1 MSSQKFEVEKFN
13 GSNDFTLWKLKMK
26 ALLVQQKCA
35 QAIEGEEKLPVGLTA
50 AEKEEVVSRAHS
62 AILLSLADEVLREV
76 ADETT
81 AVGLWRKLESKY
93 QKKSLTNRLYQKR
106 RLHTL
111 KMSEGMQVR
120 DHLDN
125 FNRIILDLNGVG
137 VKVEE
142 EDQAMILLCSLPSSY
157 ENFVDTMMYGRDS
170 ISINDVKDA
179 LQSKE
184 LQKLVSGSGEGSVET
199 GLTVSRGRSME
210 RNGGGRSKS
219 RPKSKAAMRCFHCK
233 EKGHFRKN
241 CPQRQKGIGQGSNG
255 NAQVV
260 VAQKDSEKQD
270 SSDEGEGGDVLTVST
285 SSSAESW
292 ILDTGAS
299 YHMAYSRDL
308 FTTFKEWN
316 GSVKLGDDGELGVKG
331 SGSVQIKM
339 YDGLV
344 RTLNAWY
351 VPGLRKNLISV
362 GTLDKNGYTFSGSGG
377 VLRVSK
383 GALVVMK
390 GRLQHGIYTLMGS
403 SVLGTAAVS
412 SSMAID
418 SVEKKDN
425 CTELWHRRL
434 GHMSEKG
441 LSILSKQGLLSG
453 AETGKLKFCET
464 CVMGKQRRVKFSMG
478 SHTTNGVL
486 EYIHSD
492 LWGPSPV
499 ESHSGCRYY
508 VTFIDD
514 FSRKV
519 WVYFLKAK
527 DEVFGKFKEWKTMVE
542 KRTGKVVK
550 TLRTDNGLEFCN
562 KDFDE
567 FCRKEGIVR
576 HRTVRHTPQQNGVAE
591 RMNQTLV
598 QRARCMR
605 IDTGLSKKFWA
616 EAVNTAAYLVNR
628 SPSTAIDFKTPQEVW
643 SGKPSNY
650 SGLKIFGCPAYAH
663 VSDGKLEP
671 RAMKCIFLGYATGVK
686 GYRLW
691 CTEDRTPKFII
702 SRDVTFDE
710 SAMFGQRKEF
720 GDLAGTS
727 KTDLGA
733 NQKVEFEVDAP
744 MENGVDDTSEEQ
756 PVIDQNDSQSI
767 AAHRP
772 RREIRRPMRYV
783 DCVSANI
790 TNPVAFA
797 LAVAEEIGREEPR
810 SYKEAMESKDSK
822 KWLSSMDDEMAS
834 LRKNQTWELVPLPE
848 GVKPVDC
855 KWLFKIKDGISE
867 DEPPK
872 YKSRLVAK
880 GFSQKEGID
889 YNEVFSPVVKH
900 KSIRVLLAMVSVFNL
915 ELDQLDVKTAFL
927 HGNLEEEIY
936 MKQPEGFVDSEK
948 SDHVCFLKKSLYG
961 LKQSP
966 RQWYKRFDAF
976 MVSHEFMRNQY
987 DSCVYFKTLP
997 DGSFIY
1003 LLLYV
1008 DDMLIAAKNR
1018 AEINKLKQL
1027 LSSEFEM
1034 KDLGAAKKILG
1045 MEIWRDR
1052 DAGLLYVSQQ
1062 KYIEKLMQAFHM
1074 DHSKPV
1080 STPLAQHFKFDHS
1093 TLPST
1098 DEEVEYMKSVP
1109 YSSVV
1114 GSLMYA
1120 MVCTRPDLAFAVSV
1134 VSRFMSNPGK
1144 AHWEAVKWIMRYLKG
1159 SSSVCLVYGNGDVSS
1174 GLVGFT
1180 DSDHGGD
1187 LMKRRSLTCYIF
1199 TLFGCAISWRASL
1212 QPTVA
1217 LSTTEAEY
1225 MSLTEGVKE
1234 GMWLNGFLGSLGLNL
1249 SKPVIYC
1256 DSQSALCLAKNPVY
1270 HERTKHIDVRLNFIR
1285 DVIEE
1290 KLFSIEKVATEVN
1303 PADML
1308 TKPITTE
1315 KFKHS
1320 LDLVNVCKV

>member
-35 QAIEGEEKLPVGLTA
+35 QAIEEEEKLPVGLTA

-184 LQKLVSGSGEGSVET
+184 LHKLVSGSGEGSVET
-199 GLTVSRGRSME
+199 GLTVSRGKSME

-219 RPKSKAAMRCFHCK
+219 RPKSKAEMRCFHCK

-260 VAQKDSEKQD
+260 VAQKYSEKQD

-285 SSSAESW
+285 SSFAESW

-308 FTTFKEWN
+308 
-316 GSVKLGDDGELGVKG
+316 
-331 SGSVQIKM
+331 
-339 YDGLV
+339 
-344 RTLNAWY
+344 TLNAWY

-492 LWGPSPV
+492 LWVLLRWSLIV
-499 ESHSGCRYY
+499 
-508 VTFIDD
+508 DA
-514 FSRKV
+514 
-519 WVYFLKAK
+519 AK

-576 HRTVRHTPQQNGVAE
+576 HRT
-591 RMNQTLV
+591 
-598 QRARCMR
+598 RARCMR
-605 IDTGLSKKFWA
+605 IDAGLSKKFWA

-628 SPSTAIDFKTPQEVW
+628 SPSTAIDFKTPQEGNEMHI
-643 SGKPSNY
+643 S
-650 SGLKIFGCPAYAH
+650 
-663 VSDGKLEP
+663 
-671 RAMKCIFLGYATGVK
+671 RYATGVK

-727 KTDLGA
+727 KTDLGV

-767 AAHRP
+767 AALRP

-810 SYKEAMESKDSK
+810 SYKEAMEIKDSK

-889 YNEVFSPVVKH
+889 YNEVFSPIVKH

-936 MKQPEGFVDSEK
+936 MRQPEGFVDSEK
-948 SDHVCFLKKSLYG
+948 SDHVCFLKKFLYG

-1052 DAGLLYVSQQ
+1052 DAGL
-1062 KYIEKLMQAFHM
+1062 F
-1074 DHSKPV
+1074 
-1080 STPLAQHFKFDHS
+1080 

>member
-93 QKKSLTNRLYQKR
+93 QKKSLTNRLYRKAIAYF
-106 RLHTL
+106 
-111 KMSEGMQVR
+111 E
-120 DHLDN
+120 D
-125 FNRIILDLNGVG
+125 VG
-137 VKVEE
+137 RYAE

-184 LQKLVSGSGEGSVET
+184 LQKLVSIT
-199 GLTVSRGRSME
+199 
-210 RNGGGRSKS
+210 GRSKWWRRS
-219 RPKSKAAMRCFHCK
+219 KSHSKSKAAMRCFPCK

-241 CPQRQKGIGQGSNG
+241 CPQRRRELVGSNG
-255 NAQVV
+255 NAQ
-260 VAQKDSEKQD
+260 
-270 SSDEGEGGDVLTVST
+270 LYT

-292 ILDTGAS
+292 ILDLGAS
-299 YHMAYSRDL
+299 YHMAYSRDHSL
-308 FTTFKEWN
+308 LLK
-316 GSVKLGDDGELGVKG
+316 
-331 SGSVQIKM
+331 SG
-339 YDGLV
+339 
-344 RTLNAWY
+344 TE
-351 VPGLRKNLISV
+351 NLISV
-362 GTLDKNGYTFSGSGG
+362 GTLDKNGYTFSRSGG

-390 GRLQHGIYTLMGS
+390 GETWDLH
-403 SVLGTAAVS
+403 
-412 SSMAID
+412 ID
-418 SVEKKDN
+418 GKFGVGKRFVAS
-425 CTELWHRRL
+425 RL

-527 DEVFGKFKEWKTMVE
+527 DEVFGKFKEWKTM
-542 KRTGKVVK
+542 
-550 TLRTDNGLEFCN
+550 
-562 KDFDE
+562 DFDE
-567 FCRKEGIVR
+567 FCKKEGIVR

-605 IDTGLSKKFWA
+605 IDAGLSKKFWA

-663 VSDGKLEP
+663 
-671 RAMKCIFLGYATGVK
+671 
-686 GYRLW
+686 
-691 CTEDRTPKFII
+691 
-702 SRDVTFDE
+702 RDVTFDE

-756 PVIDQNDSQSI
+756 PVIDQNDSQT
-767 AAHRP
+767 
-772 RREIRRPMRYV
+772 M
-783 DCVSANI
+783 
-790 TNPVAFA
+790 
-797 LAVAEEIGREEPR
+797 AEEIGREEPR

-834 LRKNQTWELVPLPE
+834 LRKNQTWEL
-848 GVKPVDC
+848 
-855 KWLFKIKDGISE
+855 DGISE

-880 GFSQKEGID
+880 G
-889 YNEVFSPVVKH
+889 
-900 KSIRVLLAMVSVFNL
+900 NL
-915 ELDQLDVKTAFL
+915 YETTR
-927 HGNLEEEIY
+927 
-936 MKQPEGFVDSEK
+936 GFVDSEK

-1120 MVCTRPDLAFAVSV
+1120 MVCTRPDLAFA
-1134 VSRFMSNPGK
+1134 
-1144 AHWEAVKWIMRYLKG
+1144 G

-1187 LMKRRSLTCYIF
+1187 LMKRRSLTVIF
-1199 TLFGCAISWRASL
+1199 SLFGCAISGEL
-1212 QPTVA
+1212 LCDDCFVYN
-1217 LSTTEAEY
+1217 EAEY
-1225 MSLTEGVKE
+1225 M
-1234 GMWLNGFLGSLGLNL
+1234 FLMKG
-1249 SKPVIYC
+1249 
-1256 DSQSALCLAKNPVY
+1256 
-1270 HERTKHIDVRLNFIR
+1270 ERRTKHIDVRLNFIR

-1308 TKPITTE
+1308 TKPITLE

>member
-35 QAIEGEEKLPVGLTA
+35 QAIEGEEALPVGLTA

-184 LQKLVSGSGEGSVET
+184 LQKLVSGFGEGSVET
-199 GLTVSRGRSME
+199 RLTVSRGRSME

-219 RPKSKAAMRCFHCK
+219 RSKSKAAMRCFHCK

-339 YDGLV
+339 
-344 RTLNAWY
+344 
-351 VPGLRKNLISV
+351 
-362 GTLDKNGYTFSGSGG
+362 
-377 VLRVSK
+377 VSK

-412 SSMAID
+412 SSMTID

-441 LSILSKQGLLSG
+441 LSILSKQGLISG
-453 AETGKLKFCET
+453 AETGKAEIL
-464 CVMGKQRRVKFSMG
+464 
-478 SHTTNGVL
+478 
-486 EYIHSD
+486 
-492 LWGPSPV
+492 
-499 ESHSGCRYY
+499 YY

-567 FCRKEGIVR
+567 FCRKKGIVR

-598 QRARCMR
+598 QHARCMR

-650 SGLKIFGCPAYAH
+650 FGLKIFGCPAYAH

-686 GYRLW
+686 G
-691 CTEDRTPKFII
+691 
-702 SRDVTFDE
+702 
-710 SAMFGQRKEF
+710 
-720 GDLAGTS
+720 TS
-727 KTDLGA
+727 KTDLGD

-756 PVIDQNDSQSI
+756 PVIDQNDSQ
-767 AAHRP
+767 
-772 RREIRRPMRYV
+772 M
-783 DCVSANI
+783 
-790 TNPVAFA
+790 
-797 LAVAEEIGREEPR
+797 AEEIGREEPR

-855 KWLFKIKDGISE
+855 KWLFKIKDGISK

-889 YNEVFSPVVKH
+889 YNE
-900 KSIRVLLAMVSVFNL
+900 
-915 ELDQLDVKTAFL
+915 
-927 HGNLEEEIY
+927 
-936 MKQPEGFVDSEK
+936 
-948 SDHVCFLKKSLYG
+948 KSLYG

-1008 DDMLIAAKNR
+1008 DDMLIVDKNR

-1114 GSLMYA
+1114 GSLMYV
-1120 MVCTRPDLAFAVSV
+1120 MVCTRPDLAFAISV

-1180 DSDHGGD
+1180 DSDHEGD

-1225 MSLTEGVKE
+1225 MSLTEG
-1234 GMWLNGFLGSLGLNL
+1234 
-1249 SKPVIYC
+1249 
-1256 DSQSALCLAKNPVY
+1256 NPVY

>member
-1 MSSQKFEVEKFN
+1 MTSPTISN
-13 GSNDFTLWKLKMK
+13 GTLNDRLIPK
-26 ALLVQQKCA
+26 
-35 QAIEGEEKLPVGLTA
+35 
-50 AEKEEVVSRAHS
+50 KEEVVSRAHS
-62 AILLSLADEVLREV
+62 AILLSLADEQVP
-76 ADETT
+76 
-81 AVGLWRKLESKY
+81 
-93 QKKSLTNRLYQKR
+93 KKSPTRLYRKAIAYFEDVGR
-106 RLHTL
+106 YA
-111 KMSEGMQVR
+111 VR

-125 FNRIILDLNGVG
+125 FNVIILDLNGVG
-137 VKVEE
+137 VKVKE

-179 LQSKE
+179 LSKE
-184 LQKLVSGSGEGSVET
+184 LQKLVSVT
-199 GLTVSRGRSME
+199 GKAIME

-219 RPKSKAAMRCFHCK
+219 HSKSKAAMRCFHYK
-233 EKGHFRKN
+233 EKGHFRKK

-260 VAQKDSEKQD
+260 VARK
-270 SSDEGEGGDVLTVST
+270 
-285 SSSAESW
+285 
-292 ILDTGAS
+292 
-299 YHMAYSRDL
+299 
-308 FTTFKEWN
+308 
-316 GSVKLGDDGELGVKG
+316 
-331 SGSVQIKM
+331 IKN
-339 YDGLV
+339 
-344 RTLNAWY
+344 RI
-351 VPGLRKNLISV
+351 NLISV
-362 GTLDKNGYTFSGSGG
+362 GTLDKNGYTFSRSGG

-390 GRLQHGIYTLMGS
+390 GDSDMGFTLMGS
-403 SVLGTAAVS
+403 SMLGAMVVS

-567 FCRKEGIVR
+567 FCRKEGIDRRWV
-576 HRTVRHTPQQNGVAE
+576 VE
-591 RMNQTLV
+591 
-598 QRARCMR
+598 
-605 IDTGLSKKFWA
+605 KFWA
-616 EAVNTAAYLVNR
+616 EAINTCLSVNR
-628 SPSTAIDFKTPQEVW
+628 SPSIAIDFKTPQEVW
-643 SGKPSNY
+643 SVNSLIIRLENIW
-650 SGLKIFGCPAYAH
+650 L
-663 VSDGKLEP
+663 VS
-671 RAMKCIFLGYATGVK
+671 IGVK

-727 KTDLGA
+727 KTNLGA

-744 MENGVDDTSEEQ
+744 MENGVDDTSKNS
-756 PVIDQNDSQSI
+756 P
-767 AAHRP
+767 
-772 RREIRRPMRYV
+772 PMRYV

-810 SYKEAMESKDSK
+810 SYKEAME
-822 KWLSSMDDEMAS
+822 
-834 LRKNQTWELVPLPE
+834 R
-848 GVKPVDC
+848 VKPVDC

-915 ELDQLDVKTAFL
+915 ELDQLD
-927 HGNLEEEIY
+927 EIY

-987 DSCVYFKTLP
+987 DSCVYFKTLH

-1062 KYIEKLMQAFHM
+1062 KYIEKLMQVFHM

-1093 TLPST
+1093 TLPS

-1159 SSSVCLVYGNGDVSS
+1159 SSSVCLVYGNGDVSN
-1174 GLVGFT
+1174 GLII
-1180 DSDHGGD
+1180 D
-1187 LMKRRSLTCYIF
+1187 CYIF
-1199 TLFGCAISWRASL
+1199 TLLGVLLVESFFALLCL
-1212 QPTVA
+1212 QPSGIHV
-1217 LSTTEAEY
+1217 LD
-1225 MSLTEGVKE
+1225 EGVKE

-1256 DSQSALCLAKNPVY
+1256 DSQSALCLAKNHIY

-1308 TKPITTE
+1308 TKPITRKVAWENIWE
-1315 KFKHS
+1315 KSKKVHKPSFNSEIELLALACGSLKAPFRHTLSPRDRSLKH
-1320 LDLVNVCKV
+1320 LTDLPLCGLIHGKYH

>member
-1 MSSQKFEVEKFN
+1 
-13 GSNDFTLWKLKMK
+13 
-26 ALLVQQKCA
+26 
-35 QAIEGEEKLPVGLTA
+35 
-50 AEKEEVVSRAHS
+50 
-62 AILLSLADEVLREV
+62 
-76 ADETT
+76 
-81 AVGLWRKLESKY
+81 
-93 QKKSLTNRLYQKR
+93 
-106 RLHTL
+106 
-111 KMSEGMQVR
+111 
-120 DHLDN
+120 
-125 FNRIILDLNGVG
+125 
-137 VKVEE
+137 
-142 EDQAMILLCSLPSSY
+142 
-157 ENFVDTMMYGRDS
+157 
-170 ISINDVKDA
+170 
-179 LQSKE
+179 
-184 LQKLVSGSGEGSVET
+184 
-199 GLTVSRGRSME
+199 
-210 RNGGGRSKS
+210 
-219 RPKSKAAMRCFHCK
+219 
-233 EKGHFRKN
+233 
-241 CPQRQKGIGQGSNG
+241 
-255 NAQVV
+255 
-260 VAQKDSEKQD
+260 
-270 SSDEGEGGDVLTVST
+270 
-285 SSSAESW
+285 
-292 ILDTGAS
+292 
-299 YHMAYSRDL
+299 
-308 FTTFKEWN
+308 
-316 GSVKLGDDGELGVKG
+316 
-331 SGSVQIKM
+331 
-339 YDGLV
+339 
-344 RTLNAWY
+344 
-351 VPGLRKNLISV
+351 
-362 GTLDKNGYTFSGSGG
+362 
-377 VLRVSK
+377 
-383 GALVVMK
+383 
-390 GRLQHGIYTLMGS
+390 
-403 SVLGTAAVS
+403 
-412 SSMAID
+412 
-418 SVEKKDN
+418 
-425 CTELWHRRL
+425 
-434 GHMSEKG
+434 
-441 LSILSKQGLLSG
+441 
-453 AETGKLKFCET
+453 
-464 CVMGKQRRVKFSMG
+464 
-478 SHTTNGVL
+478 
-486 EYIHSD
+486 
-492 LWGPSPV
+492 
-499 ESHSGCRYY
+499 
-508 VTFIDD
+508 
-514 FSRKV
+514 
-519 WVYFLKAK
+519 
-527 DEVFGKFKEWKTMVE
+527 MVE

-576 HRTVRHTPQQNGVAE
+576 HRT
-591 RMNQTLV
+591 
-598 QRARCMR
+598 RARCMR
-605 IDTGLSKKFWA
+605 IDAGLSKKFWA
-616 EAVNTAAYLVNR
+616 EAVNTATYLVNR
-628 SPSTAIDFKTPQEVW
+628 SPSTAIDFKTPQE
-643 SGKPSNY
+643 
-650 SGLKIFGCPAYAH
+650 
-663 VSDGKLEP
+663 
-671 RAMKCIFLGYATGVK
+671 
-686 GYRLW
+686 
-691 CTEDRTPKFII
+691 
-702 SRDVTFDE
+702 
-710 SAMFGQRKEF
+710 
-720 GDLAGTS
+720 
-727 KTDLGA
+727 
-733 NQKVEFEVDAP
+733 VEFEVDAP

-855 KWLFKIKDGISE
+855 KWIFKIKDGISE

-900 KSIRVLLAMVSVFNL
+900 KSIRVLLAMVSVFDL

-1045 MEIWRDR
+1045 WRF
-1052 DAGLLYVSQQ
+1052 G
-1062 KYIEKLMQAFHM
+1062 ETEMQAC
-1074 DHSKPV
+1074 S
-1080 STPLAQHFKFDHS
+1080 QHFKFDHS

-1174 GLVGFT
+1174 GLIGFT

-1199 TLFGCAISWRASL
+1199 TLFGCAINWRASL

-1315 KFKHS
+1315 S
-1320 LDLVNVCKV
+1320 SSIAWTW

>member
-1 MSSQKFEVEKFN
+1 
-13 GSNDFTLWKLKMK
+13 
-26 ALLVQQKCA
+26 
-35 QAIEGEEKLPVGLTA
+35 
-50 AEKEEVVSRAHS
+50 
-62 AILLSLADEVLREV
+62 
-76 ADETT
+76 
-81 AVGLWRKLESKY
+81 
-93 QKKSLTNRLYQKR
+93 
-106 RLHTL
+106 
-111 KMSEGMQVR
+111 
-120 DHLDN
+120 
-125 FNRIILDLNGVG
+125 
-137 VKVEE
+137 
-142 EDQAMILLCSLPSSY
+142 
-157 ENFVDTMMYGRDS
+157 
-170 ISINDVKDA
+170 
-179 LQSKE
+179 
-184 LQKLVSGSGEGSVET
+184 
-199 GLTVSRGRSME
+199 
-210 RNGGGRSKS
+210 
-219 RPKSKAAMRCFHCK
+219 
-233 EKGHFRKN
+233 
-241 CPQRQKGIGQGSNG
+241 
-255 NAQVV
+255 
-260 VAQKDSEKQD
+260 
-270 SSDEGEGGDVLTVST
+270 
-285 SSSAESW
+285 
-292 ILDTGAS
+292 
-299 YHMAYSRDL
+299 
-308 FTTFKEWN
+308 
-316 GSVKLGDDGELGVKG
+316 
-331 SGSVQIKM
+331 
-339 YDGLV
+339 
-344 RTLNAWY
+344 
-351 VPGLRKNLISV
+351 
-362 GTLDKNGYTFSGSGG
+362 
-377 VLRVSK
+377 
-383 GALVVMK
+383 
-390 GRLQHGIYTLMGS
+390 
-403 SVLGTAAVS
+403 
-412 SSMAID
+412 
-418 SVEKKDN
+418 
-425 CTELWHRRL
+425 
-434 GHMSEKG
+434 
-441 LSILSKQGLLSG
+441 
-453 AETGKLKFCET
+453 
-464 CVMGKQRRVKFSMG
+464 
-478 SHTTNGVL
+478 
-486 EYIHSD
+486 
-492 LWGPSPV
+492 
-499 ESHSGCRYY
+499 
-508 VTFIDD
+508 
-514 FSRKV
+514 
-519 WVYFLKAK
+519 
-527 DEVFGKFKEWKTMVE
+527 
-542 KRTGKVVK
+542 
-550 TLRTDNGLEFCN
+550 
-562 KDFDE
+562 
-567 FCRKEGIVR
+567 
-576 HRTVRHTPQQNGVAE
+576 
-591 RMNQTLV
+591 
-598 QRARCMR
+598 
-605 IDTGLSKKFWA
+605 
-616 EAVNTAAYLVNR
+616 
-628 SPSTAIDFKTPQEVW
+628 
-643 SGKPSNY
+643 
-650 SGLKIFGCPAYAH
+650 
-663 VSDGKLEP
+663 
-671 RAMKCIFLGYATGVK
+671 
-686 GYRLW
+686 
-691 CTEDRTPKFII
+691 
-702 SRDVTFDE
+702 
-710 SAMFGQRKEF
+710 
-720 GDLAGTS
+720 
-727 KTDLGA
+727 
-733 NQKVEFEVDAP
+733 
-744 MENGVDDTSEEQ
+744 
-756 PVIDQNDSQSI
+756 
-767 AAHRP
+767 
-772 RREIRRPMRYV
+772 MRYV

-848 GVKPVDC
+848 RVKPVDC

-900 KSIRVLLAMVSVFNL
+900 KSIRVLLAMVSVFDL

-997 DGSFIY
+997 DSSFIY

-1134 VSRFMSNPGK
+1134 
-1144 AHWEAVKWIMRYLKG
+1144 G

-1256 DSQSALCLAKNPVY
+1256 DSQSALCLTKNPVY

>member
-35 QAIEGEEKLPVGLTA
+35 QAIEGEETLPVGLTA
-50 AEKEEVVSRAHS
+50 VEKEEVVSRAHS

-81 AVGLWRKLESKY
+81 AVGLWRKFESK
-93 QKKSLTNRLYQKR
+93 
-106 RLHTL
+106 
-111 KMSEGMQVR
+111 
-120 DHLDN
+120 
-125 FNRIILDLNGVG
+125 IILDLNGVG

-157 ENFVDTMMYGRDS
+157 ENFVDTMMYGRNS

-184 LQKLVSGSGEGSVET
+184 LQKLVSGSEEGSVET
-199 GLTVSRGRSME
+199 GLT
-210 RNGGGRSKS
+210 
-219 RPKSKAAMRCFHCK
+219 
-233 EKGHFRKN
+233 
-241 CPQRQKGIGQGSNG
+241 
-255 NAQVV
+255 VV

-362 GTLDKNGYTFSGSGG
+362 CWGTTT
-377 VLRVSK
+377 VL
-383 GALVVMK
+383 
-390 GRLQHGIYTLMGS
+390 
-403 SVLGTAAVS
+403 

-441 LSILSKQGLLSG
+441 LSILSKQGLISG

-499 ESHSGCRYY
+499 ESHSGCR
-508 VTFIDD
+508 
-514 FSRKV
+514 
-519 WVYFLKAK
+519 
-527 DEVFGKFKEWKTMVE
+527 
-542 KRTGKVVK
+542 
-550 TLRTDNGLEFCN
+550 
-562 KDFDE
+562 
-567 FCRKEGIVR
+567 KEGIVR

-591 RMNQTLV
+591 QMNQTLV

-605 IDTGLSKKFWA
+605 IDAGLSKKLWA

-628 SPSTAIDFKTPQEVW
+628 SPLTAIDFKTPQEVW
-643 SGKPSNY
+643 FGKPSNY

-671 RAMKCIFLGYATGVK
+671 RAMKCIFLVYATGVK

-691 CTEDRTPKFII
+691 CTKDRTPKFII
-702 SRDVTFDE
+702 SRDMTFDE

-727 KTDLGA
+727 KTNLGA

-810 SYKEAMESKDSK
+810 SYKEAME
-822 KWLSSMDDEMAS
+822 
-834 LRKNQTWELVPLPE
+834 R
-848 GVKPVDC
+848 VKPVDC

-889 YNEVFSPVVKH
+889 YNEVFSPIVKH
-900 KSIRVLLAMVSVFNL
+900 KSIRVLLAMVSIFNL

-948 SDHVCFLKKSLYG
+948 PDHVCFLKKSLYG

-1045 MEIWRDR
+1045 MEIWRDK

-1114 GSLMYA
+1114 GSLIS
-1120 MVCTRPDLAFAVSV
+1120 L
-1134 VSRFMSNPGK
+1134 
-1144 AHWEAVKWIMRYLKG
+1144 EAVKWIMRYLKG

-1199 TLFGCAISWRASL
+1199 TLL
-1212 QPTVA
+1212 
-1217 LSTTEAEY
+1217 
-1225 MSLTEGVKE
+1225 GVLLVGE
-1234 GMWLNGFLGSLGLNL
+1234 LL
-1249 SKPVIYC
+1249 C
-1256 DSQSALCLAKNPVY
+1256 SQ
-1270 HERTKHIDVRLNFIR
+1270 
-1285 DVIEE
+1285 
-1290 KLFSIEKVATEVN
+1290 
-1303 PADML
+1303 
-1308 TKPITTE
+1308 
-1315 KFKHS
+1315 
-1320 LDLVNVCKV
+1320 

>member
-1 MSSQKFEVEKFN
+1 
-13 GSNDFTLWKLKMK
+13 
-26 ALLVQQKCA
+26 
-35 QAIEGEEKLPVGLTA
+35 
-50 AEKEEVVSRAHS
+50 
-62 AILLSLADEVLREV
+62 
-76 ADETT
+76 
-81 AVGLWRKLESKY
+81 
-93 QKKSLTNRLYQKR
+93 
-106 RLHTL
+106 
-111 KMSEGMQVR
+111 
-120 DHLDN
+120 
-125 FNRIILDLNGVG
+125 
-137 VKVEE
+137 
-142 EDQAMILLCSLPSSY
+142 
-157 ENFVDTMMYGRDS
+157 
-170 ISINDVKDA
+170 
-179 LQSKE
+179 
-184 LQKLVSGSGEGSVET
+184 
-199 GLTVSRGRSME
+199 
-210 RNGGGRSKS
+210 
-219 RPKSKAAMRCFHCK
+219 
-233 EKGHFRKN
+233 
-241 CPQRQKGIGQGSNG
+241 
-255 NAQVV
+255 
-260 VAQKDSEKQD
+260 
-270 SSDEGEGGDVLTVST
+270 
-285 SSSAESW
+285 
-292 ILDTGAS
+292 
-299 YHMAYSRDL
+299 
-308 FTTFKEWN
+308 
-316 GSVKLGDDGELGVKG
+316 
-331 SGSVQIKM
+331 
-339 YDGLV
+339 
-344 RTLNAWY
+344 
-351 VPGLRKNLISV
+351 
-362 GTLDKNGYTFSGSGG
+362 
-377 VLRVSK
+377 
-383 GALVVMK
+383 
-390 GRLQHGIYTLMGS
+390 
-403 SVLGTAAVS
+403 
-412 SSMAID
+412 
-418 SVEKKDN
+418 
-425 CTELWHRRL
+425 
-434 GHMSEKG
+434 
-441 LSILSKQGLLSG
+441 
-453 AETGKLKFCET
+453 
-464 CVMGKQRRVKFSMG
+464 MG

-550 TLRTDNGLEFCN
+550 TLRTDNGLEFC
-562 KDFDE
+562 KQGF
-567 FCRKEGIVR
+567 RRVLQKR
-576 HRTVRHTPQQNGVAE
+576 
-591 RMNQTLV
+591 
-598 QRARCMR
+598 RCMR
-605 IDTGLSKKFWA
+605 IDAGLSKKFWA

-628 SPSTAIDFKTPQEVW
+628 SPSTAIDFKTPQE
-643 SGKPSNY
+643 
-650 SGLKIFGCPAYAH
+650 
-663 VSDGKLEP
+663 
-671 RAMKCIFLGYATGVK
+671 
-686 GYRLW
+686 
-691 CTEDRTPKFII
+691 
-702 SRDVTFDE
+702 
-710 SAMFGQRKEF
+710 RKEF

-767 AAHRP
+767 AARRP

-797 LAVAEEIGREEPR
+797 LAVAKEIGREEPR
-810 SYKEAMESKDSK
+810 SYKEAME
-822 KWLSSMDDEMAS
+822 
-834 LRKNQTWELVPLPE
+834 R
-848 GVKPVDC
+848 VKPVDC

-976 MVSHEFMRNQY
+976 MVSHEFIRNQY

-1034 KDLGAAKKILG
+1034 KD
-1045 MEIWRDR
+1045 W
-1052 DAGLLYVSQQ
+1052 
-1062 KYIEKLMQAFHM
+1062 AFHM

-1134 VSRFMSNPGK
+1134 
-1144 AHWEAVKWIMRYLKG
+1144 G

>member
-1 MSSQKFEVEKFN
+1 
-13 GSNDFTLWKLKMK
+13 
-26 ALLVQQKCA
+26 
-35 QAIEGEEKLPVGLTA
+35 
-50 AEKEEVVSRAHS
+50 
-62 AILLSLADEVLREV
+62 
-76 ADETT
+76 
-81 AVGLWRKLESKY
+81 
-93 QKKSLTNRLYQKR
+93 
-106 RLHTL
+106 
-111 KMSEGMQVR
+111 
-120 DHLDN
+120 
-125 FNRIILDLNGVG
+125 
-137 VKVEE
+137 
-142 EDQAMILLCSLPSSY
+142 
-157 ENFVDTMMYGRDS
+157 
-170 ISINDVKDA
+170 
-179 LQSKE
+179 
-184 LQKLVSGSGEGSVET
+184 
-199 GLTVSRGRSME
+199 
-210 RNGGGRSKS
+210 
-219 RPKSKAAMRCFHCK
+219 
-233 EKGHFRKN
+233 
-241 CPQRQKGIGQGSNG
+241 
-255 NAQVV
+255 
-260 VAQKDSEKQD
+260 
-270 SSDEGEGGDVLTVST
+270 
-285 SSSAESW
+285 
-292 ILDTGAS
+292 
-299 YHMAYSRDL
+299 
-308 FTTFKEWN
+308 
-316 GSVKLGDDGELGVKG
+316 
-331 SGSVQIKM
+331 
-339 YDGLV
+339 
-344 RTLNAWY
+344 
-351 VPGLRKNLISV
+351 
-362 GTLDKNGYTFSGSGG
+362 
-377 VLRVSK
+377 
-383 GALVVMK
+383 
-390 GRLQHGIYTLMGS
+390 
-403 SVLGTAAVS
+403 
-412 SSMAID
+412 
-418 SVEKKDN
+418 
-425 CTELWHRRL
+425 
-434 GHMSEKG
+434 
-441 LSILSKQGLLSG
+441 
-453 AETGKLKFCET
+453 
-464 CVMGKQRRVKFSMG
+464 MGKQRRVKFSMG

-605 IDTGLSKKFWA
+605 IDAGLSKKFWA

-810 SYKEAMESKDSK
+810 SYKEAME
-822 KWLSSMDDEMAS
+822 M
-834 LRKNQTWELVPLPE
+834 
-848 GVKPVDC
+848 KPVDC

-976 MVSHEFMRNQY
+976 MVLMSLCEI
-987 DSCVYFKTLP
+987 T
-997 DGSFIY
+997 
-1003 LLLYV
+1003 
-1008 DDMLIAAKNR
+1008 KNR

-1052 DAGLLYVSQQ
+1052 DAGL
-1062 KYIEKLMQAFHM
+1062 F
-1074 DHSKPV
+1074 
-1080 STPLAQHFKFDHS
+1080 TPLAQHFKFDHS

>member
-605 IDTGLSKKFWA
+605 IDAGLSKKFWA

-650 SGLKIFGCPAYAH
+650 SGLKILVVLH
-663 VSDGKLEP
+663 ML
-671 RAMKCIFLGYATGVK
+671 I
-686 GYRLW
+686 
-691 CTEDRTPKFII
+691 
-702 SRDVTFDE
+702 DVTFDE

-756 PVIDQNDSQSI
+756 PVIDQNDSQ
-767 AAHRP
+767 
-772 RREIRRPMRYV
+772 M
-783 DCVSANI
+783 
-790 TNPVAFA
+790 
-797 LAVAEEIGREEPR
+797 AEEIGREEPR
-810 SYKEAMESKDSK
+810 SYKEAME
-822 KWLSSMDDEMAS
+822 
-834 LRKNQTWELVPLPE
+834 R
-848 GVKPVDC
+848 VKPVDC

-900 KSIRVLLAMVSVFNL
+900 KSIRVLLAM
-915 ELDQLDVKTAFL
+915 
-927 HGNLEEEIY
+927 
-936 MKQPEGFVDSEK
+936 
-948 SDHVCFLKKSLYG
+948 KSLYG

-1062 KYIEKLMQAFHM
+1062 KYIEKLMQYIA
-1074 DHSKPV
+1074 
-1080 STPLAQHFKFDHS
+1080 
-1093 TLPST
+1093 ST

-1174 GLVGFT
+1174 GLVG
-1180 DSDHGGD
+1180 
-1187 LMKRRSLTCYIF
+1187 
-1199 TLFGCAISWRASL
+1199 WRASL

-1225 MSLTEGVKE
+1225 MSLTEG
-1234 GMWLNGFLGSLGLNL
+1234 
-1249 SKPVIYC
+1249 SKCFV
-1256 DSQSALCLAKNPVY
+1256 LAKNPVIM
-1270 HERTKHIDVRLNFIR
+1270 RGTKHIDVRLNFIR

>member
-219 RPKSKAAMRCFHCK
+219 RSKSKAEMRCFHCK

-527 DEVFGKFKEWKTMVE
+527 DEVFGKFKEWKTM
-542 KRTGKVVK
+542 
-550 TLRTDNGLEFCN
+550 
-562 KDFDE
+562 DFDE

-591 RMNQTLV
+591 WMNQTLV

-605 IDTGLSKKFWA
+605 IDAGLSKKFWA

-756 PVIDQNDSQSI
+756 PVIDQNDSQ
-767 AAHRP
+767 
-772 RREIRRPMRYV
+772 M
-783 DCVSANI
+783 
-790 TNPVAFA
+790 
-797 LAVAEEIGREEPR
+797 AEEIGREEPR
-810 SYKEAMESKDSK
+810 SYKEAME
-822 KWLSSMDDEMAS
+822 
-834 LRKNQTWELVPLPE
+834 R
-848 GVKPVDC
+848 VKPVDC

-936 MKQPEGFVDSEK
+936 MRQPEGFVDSEK

-1120 MVCTRPDLAFAVSV
+1120 MVCTRPDLAFA
-1134 VSRFMSNPGK
+1134 
-1144 AHWEAVKWIMRYLKG
+1144 G

-1187 LMKRRSLTCYIF
+1187 LMKRRSLTYYIF

-1234 GMWLNGFLGSLGLNL
+1234 E
-1249 SKPVIYC
+1249 
-1256 DSQSALCLAKNPVY
+1256 D
-1270 HERTKHIDVRLNFIR
+1270 KHIDVRLNFIR

>member
-1 MSSQKFEVEKFN
+1 
-13 GSNDFTLWKLKMK
+13 
-26 ALLVQQKCA
+26 
-35 QAIEGEEKLPVGLTA
+35 
-50 AEKEEVVSRAHS
+50 
-62 AILLSLADEVLREV
+62 
-76 ADETT
+76 
-81 AVGLWRKLESKY
+81 
-93 QKKSLTNRLYQKR
+93 
-106 RLHTL
+106 
-111 KMSEGMQVR
+111 
-120 DHLDN
+120 
-125 FNRIILDLNGVG
+125 
-137 VKVEE
+137 
-142 EDQAMILLCSLPSSY
+142 
-157 ENFVDTMMYGRDS
+157 
-170 ISINDVKDA
+170 
-179 LQSKE
+179 
-184 LQKLVSGSGEGSVET
+184 
-199 GLTVSRGRSME
+199 
-210 RNGGGRSKS
+210 
-219 RPKSKAAMRCFHCK
+219 
-233 EKGHFRKN
+233 
-241 CPQRQKGIGQGSNG
+241 
-255 NAQVV
+255 
-260 VAQKDSEKQD
+260 
-270 SSDEGEGGDVLTVST
+270 
-285 SSSAESW
+285 
-292 ILDTGAS
+292 
-299 YHMAYSRDL
+299 
-308 FTTFKEWN
+308 
-316 GSVKLGDDGELGVKG
+316 
-331 SGSVQIKM
+331 
-339 YDGLV
+339 
-344 RTLNAWY
+344 
-351 VPGLRKNLISV
+351 
-362 GTLDKNGYTFSGSGG
+362 
-377 VLRVSK
+377 
-383 GALVVMK
+383 
-390 GRLQHGIYTLMGS
+390 
-403 SVLGTAAVS
+403 
-412 SSMAID
+412 
-418 SVEKKDN
+418 
-425 CTELWHRRL
+425 
-434 GHMSEKG
+434 
-441 LSILSKQGLLSG
+441 
-453 AETGKLKFCET
+453 
-464 CVMGKQRRVKFSMG
+464 
-478 SHTTNGVL
+478 
-486 EYIHSD
+486 
-492 LWGPSPV
+492 
-499 ESHSGCRYY
+499 
-508 VTFIDD
+508 
-514 FSRKV
+514 
-519 WVYFLKAK
+519 
-527 DEVFGKFKEWKTMVE
+527 
-542 KRTGKVVK
+542 
-550 TLRTDNGLEFCN
+550 
-562 KDFDE
+562 
-567 FCRKEGIVR
+567 
-576 HRTVRHTPQQNGVAE
+576 
-591 RMNQTLV
+591 MNQTLV

-605 IDTGLSKKFWA
+605 IDAGLSKKFWV

-686 GYRLW
+686 EEG
-691 CTEDRTPKFII
+691 
-702 SRDVTFDE
+702 
-710 SAMFGQRKEF
+710 A

-822 KWLSSMDDEMAS
+822 KWLSSMNDEMAS

-1052 DAGLLYVSQQ
+1052 DASL
-1062 KYIEKLMQAFHM
+1062 F
-1074 DHSKPV
+1074 
-1080 STPLAQHFKFDHS
+1080 

-1109 YSSVV
+1109 YSSMV

-1174 GLVGFT
+1174 GLLE
-1180 DSDHGGD
+1180 S
-1187 LMKRRSLTCYIF
+1187 
-1199 TLFGCAISWRASL
+1199 SL

-1249 SKPVIYC
+1249 SKPVIYS

-1308 TKPITTE
+1308 TKLITTE

>member
-35 QAIEGEEKLPVGLTA
+35 QAIEGEENYLLKANTRKVTDQQALS
-50 AEKEEVVSRAHS
+50 EK
-62 AILLSLADEVLREV
+62 AIAYFEDV
-76 ADETT
+76 
-81 AVGLWRKLESKY
+81 
-93 QKKSLTNRLYQKR
+93 R
-106 RLHTL
+106 RY
-111 KMSEGMQVR
+111 
-120 DHLDN
+120 
-125 FNRIILDLNGVG
+125 
-137 VKVEE
+137 
-142 EDQAMILLCSLPSSY
+142 A
-157 ENFVDTMMYGRDS
+157 DTMMYGRDS

-219 RPKSKAAMRCFHCK
+219 RPKSKAAMRML
-233 EKGHFRKN
+233 
-241 CPQRQKGIGQGSNG
+241 ST
-255 NAQVV
+255 VV

-285 SSSAESW
+285 SSSAELW

-299 YHMAYSRDL
+299 YHMAYSQDL

-316 GSVKLGDDGELGVKG
+316 GSVKLGDDGSWVSKA
-331 SGSVQIKM
+331 V
-339 YDGLV
+339 
-344 RTLNAWY
+344 
-351 VPGLRKNLISV
+351 
-362 GTLDKNGYTFSGSGG
+362 
-377 VLRVSK
+377 VLYRLKCMTGWVSK

-403 SVLGTAAVS
+403 SVLGTTVVS

-418 SVEKKDN
+418 SVEKKYN

-453 AETGKLKFCET
+453 VETGKLKFCET

-499 ESHSGCRYY
+499 ESHSGC
-508 VTFIDD
+508 
-514 FSRKV
+514 S
-519 WVYFLKAK
+519 
-527 DEVFGKFKEWKTMVE
+527 FKEWKTMVE

-567 FCRKEGIVR
+567 FCRKESIVR

-605 IDTGLSKKFWA
+605 IDAGLSKKFWA

-663 VSDGKLEP
+663 IEP
-671 RAMKCIFLGYATGVK
+671 
-686 GYRLW
+686 
-691 CTEDRTPKFII
+691 PKFII

-710 SAMFGQRKEF
+710 STMFGQRKEF

-727 KTDLGA
+727 KTNLGA

-756 PVIDQNDSQSI
+756 PVIDQNDSQ
-767 AAHRP
+767 
-772 RREIRRPMRYV
+772 M
-783 DCVSANI
+783 
-790 TNPVAFA
+790 
-797 LAVAEEIGREEPR
+797 AEEIGRGG
-810 SYKEAMESKDSK
+810 
-822 KWLSSMDDEMAS
+822 
-834 LRKNQTWELVPLPE
+834 T
-848 GVKPVDC
+848 
-855 KWLFKIKDGISE
+855 
-867 DEPPK
+867 
-872 YKSRLVAK
+872 
-880 GFSQKEGID
+880 
-889 YNEVFSPVVKH
+889 
-900 KSIRVLLAMVSVFNL
+900 
-915 ELDQLDVKTAFL
+915 
-927 HGNLEEEIY
+927 
-936 MKQPEGFVDSEK
+936 
-948 SDHVCFLKKSLYG
+948 KKSLYG

-976 MVSHEFMRNQY
+976 MVSHEFMRNHY
-987 DSCVYFKTLP
+987 
-997 DGSFIY
+997 
-1003 LLLYV
+1003 
-1008 DDMLIAAKNR
+1008 
-1018 AEINKLKQL
+1018 
-1027 LSSEFEM
+1027 
-1034 KDLGAAKKILG
+1034 KKILG

-1052 DAGLLYVSQQ
+1052 DAGL
-1062 KYIEKLMQAFHM
+1062 F
-1074 DHSKPV
+1074 
-1080 STPLAQHFKFDHS
+1080 

-1174 GLVGFT
+1174 G
-1180 DSDHGGD
+1180 
-1187 LMKRRSLTCYIF
+1187 C
-1199 TLFGCAISWRASL
+1199 WRASL

-1270 HERTKHIDVRLNFIR
+1270 HEKDKNILM
-1285 DVIEE
+1285 
-1290 KLFSIEKVATEVN
+1290 L
-1303 PADML
+1303 DML

-1320 LDLVNVCKV
+1320 LDLVNVLPKFELEALRGVADE

>member
-1 MSSQKFEVEKFN
+1 
-13 GSNDFTLWKLKMK
+13 
-26 ALLVQQKCA
+26 
-35 QAIEGEEKLPVGLTA
+35 
-50 AEKEEVVSRAHS
+50 
-62 AILLSLADEVLREV
+62 
-76 ADETT
+76 
-81 AVGLWRKLESKY
+81 
-93 QKKSLTNRLYQKR
+93 
-106 RLHTL
+106 
-111 KMSEGMQVR
+111 
-120 DHLDN
+120 
-125 FNRIILDLNGVG
+125 
-137 VKVEE
+137 
-142 EDQAMILLCSLPSSY
+142 
-157 ENFVDTMMYGRDS
+157 
-170 ISINDVKDA
+170 
-179 LQSKE
+179 
-184 LQKLVSGSGEGSVET
+184 
-199 GLTVSRGRSME
+199 
-210 RNGGGRSKS
+210 
-219 RPKSKAAMRCFHCK
+219 
-233 EKGHFRKN
+233 
-241 CPQRQKGIGQGSNG
+241 
-255 NAQVV
+255 
-260 VAQKDSEKQD
+260 
-270 SSDEGEGGDVLTVST
+270 
-285 SSSAESW
+285 
-292 ILDTGAS
+292 
-299 YHMAYSRDL
+299 
-308 FTTFKEWN
+308 
-316 GSVKLGDDGELGVKG
+316 
-331 SGSVQIKM
+331 
-339 YDGLV
+339 
-344 RTLNAWY
+344 
-351 VPGLRKNLISV
+351 
-362 GTLDKNGYTFSGSGG
+362 
-377 VLRVSK
+377 
-383 GALVVMK
+383 
-390 GRLQHGIYTLMGS
+390 
-403 SVLGTAAVS
+403 
-412 SSMAID
+412 
-418 SVEKKDN
+418 
-425 CTELWHRRL
+425 
-434 GHMSEKG
+434 
-441 LSILSKQGLLSG
+441 
-453 AETGKLKFCET
+453 
-464 CVMGKQRRVKFSMG
+464 MGKQRRVKFSMG

-527 DEVFGKFKEWKTMVE
+527 DEVFGKFKEWKTMW
-542 KRTGKVVK
+542 R
-550 TLRTDNGLEFCN
+550 NGLE
-562 KDFDE
+562 K
-567 FCRKEGIVR
+567 KEGIVR

-605 IDTGLSKKFWA
+605 IDAGLSK
-616 EAVNTAAYLVNR
+616 
-628 SPSTAIDFKTPQEVW
+628 S
-643 SGKPSNY
+643 
-650 SGLKIFGCPAYAH
+650 SGLKQLTLLLIC
-663 VSDGKLEP
+663 DGKLEP

-767 AAHRP
+767 AALIP

-848 GVKPVDC
+848 GVKPVD
-855 KWLFKIKDGISE
+855 S
-867 DEPPK
+867 
-872 YKSRLVAK
+872 
-880 GFSQKEGID
+880 
-889 YNEVFSPVVKH
+889 

-966 RQWYKRFDAF
+966 RQWYR
-976 MVSHEFMRNQY
+976 
-987 DSCVYFKTLP
+987 
-997 DGSFIY
+997 
-1003 LLLYV
+1003 
-1008 DDMLIAAKNR
+1008 AKNR

-1212 QPTVA
+1212 QPTVV
-1217 LSTTEAEY
+1217 LSTTEGN
-1225 MSLTEGVKE
+1225 TC
-1234 GMWLNGFLGSLGLNL
+1234 
-1249 SKPVIYC
+1249 P
-1256 DSQSALCLAKNPVY
+1256 
-1270 HERTKHIDVRLNFIR
+1270 
-1285 DVIEE
+1285 
-1290 KLFSIEKVATEVN
+1290 
-1303 PADML
+1303 
-1308 TKPITTE
+1308 
-1315 KFKHS
+1315 
-1320 LDLVNVCKV
+1320 